1 MSIHRRVVIDLSQ
14 QRAEALTDAQKAL
27 DAEDQAAFDA
37 AMQQVENLDQ
47 KIAMHNR
54 LVSAEESAPT
64 LPMVQDRTPEAPAMR
79 GPVDELRGSREYAR
93 AFCAAVRNGLSPQTA
108 GGHAEARVLLDA
120 LTEGTNAD
128 GGFLVPV
135 DLQTRIHELM
145 REMNPL
151 RQLVRVERVTTN
163 TGSRVLDTKPTTGFT
178 QLSEMG
184 QIPTDGQPS
193 FSRISYAIKDYG
205 LIVPISN
212 DLLADN
218 DAGLLEYLARWMARK
233 RVITENTAI
242 LAKLATL
249 TKTSTGANGVLS
261 AIKTALNVTLD
272 PAISTGASLLTNQTG
287 YNYLDS
293 LTETDSGRPLLQ
305 PDIAKGSGFLVKG
318 KPIHC
323 ASNAQLA
330 NITGSGAGTPLYV
343 GNFAEFVT
351 IFERQAME
359 FTTTNIG
366 GNAWRT
372 NSTEGRAIL
381 RMDCVIVDSAAV
393 AALKITT

>member
-1 MSIHRRVVIDLSQ
+1 
-14 QRAEALTDAQKAL
+14 
-27 DAEDQAAFDA
+27 
-37 AMQQVENLDQ
+37 
-47 KIAMHNR
+47 
-54 LVSAEESAPT
+54 
-64 LPMVQDRTPEAPAMR
+64 MR
-79 GPVDELRGSREYAR
+79 GPVDELRGSREYVR
-93 AFCAAVRNGLSPQTA
+93 AFCAAVRKRLSPQTA

-145 REMNPL
+145 RAMNPL
-151 RQLVRVERVTTN
+151 RQLVRVEPVTTS

-184 QIPTDGQPS
+184 QIPTDDQPS
-193 FSRISYAIKDYG
+193 FSRISYTIKDYG

-372 NSTEGRAIL
+372 NSTEGRAIM